1 MRDEFST
8 YHHQNFGDEQTIQ
21 GNLTA
26 DMSSLNISMVSNANP
41 RQIGGAQ
48 GGGGYFEKINY
59 APATKTQFN
68 FPQQFDREALFACEA
83 S

>member
-1 MRDEFST
+1 
-8 YHHQNFGDEQTIQ
+8 
-21 GNLTA
+21 
-26 DMSSLNISMVSNANP
+26 MVSNANP

-48 GGGGYFEKINY
+48 GEGGYFGTINY